1 MSKRPRKDTAGA
13 GSIDDDRVD
22 FIHVGTEFSS
32 TAGRQHQG
40 QHRTWDGKPRDYSRD
55 AFKGGF
61 IAGYHGTV
69 GSKEG
74 WQPTASFVSSRNKR
88 VERTQMRPEDFMDE
102 EDLADIQATK
112 RITVAGEYRTDGE
125 RPPESAAVPKESN
138 ARDGIVGVIADA
150 FAAEFNAI
158 RVSDLSS
165 RIGDSIMA
173 SMGWKPGQGLGPLTR
188 AIDRYFDDASKR
200 LPPRPTP
207 LRSLR
212 SKTDMRGVGYGIDAS
227 DLPADTSSAEQSSH
241 APALPALGTLFK
253 KRDKK
258 LSGGASTVQDIGK
271 AKKMRQQQARSD
283 KLRLSFGV
291 DGDGDDDDDVG
302 ITAAVGMVR
311 KPMSALD
318 MLVRGAPKATR
329 NVPLLKGIEQGL
341 DFCHDGRQP
350 LSGFVLICP
359 SESEFRHY
367 DGPVVPESYTGIR
380 SSSSRSRWDSMP
392 VVGSQSK
399 LGHGTGALVTAN
411 DRAKLGVVDAP
422 RPAAQQPIQQ
432 QQLISSET
440 ARAALAGFT
449 PYEADPAKQARYL
462 EYLTACA
469 DSSKDGIQSC
479 ATSALAEAPEFA
491 RMAQVFKPNS
501 VMMSRFTSATATSA
515 DPLASIP
522 ETCLASQAS
531 SKKQVARRVNATR
544 TTLEWIPARLLC
556 KRMNVQPPAHS
567 LAREQGEQRQ
577 KDSGAMARRARAA
590 DFILWESSNSS
601 IAPTVLASDALS
613 ATPIQKPDLSLF
625 QSIFGDDDDDE

>member
-1 MSKRPRKDTAGA
+1 MSKRPRKDMAGA

-61 IAGYHGTV
+61 SAGYHGTV

-74 WQPTASFVSSRNKR
+74 WQPTASFVSSRDKR
-88 VERTQMRPEDFMDE
+88 AERTQMRPEDFMDD
-102 EDLADIQATK
+102 EDLADIQAAK
-112 RITVAGEYRTDGE
+112 SITVAGEYRTDVE
-125 RPPESAAVPKESN
+125 RPPESAALPKESN

-188 AIDRYFDDASKR
+188 AVDRYFDDASKR

-207 LRSLR
+207 LCSLR

-227 DLPADTSSAEQSSH
+227 DLPADTSSAEQLSY

-258 LSGGASTVQDIGK
+258 LSCGASAVQNTGK
-271 AKKMRQQQARSD
+271 AKKLRQQQAKSD

-291 DGDGDDDDDVG
+291 DGDDDDDDFG

-318 MLVRGAPKATR
+318 MLVRGTPKATR
-329 NVPLLKGIEQGL
+329 NVPLLKGIEQGS
-341 DFCHDGRQP
+341 DVCHDGRQP

-367 DGPVVPESYTGIR
+367 DGPVVPEAYTGVR
-380 SSSSRSRWDSMP
+380 SSNSRSRWDSVP

-411 DRAKLGVVDAP
+411 DRARLGVVDAP
-422 RPAAQQPIQQ
+422 RSAAQQPIQQ
-432 QQLISSET
+432 RQLISSET

-469 DSSKDGIQSC
+469 DSSKDGTQLC

-501 VMMSRFTSATATSA
+501 VMMSRFASATATSA
-515 DPLASIP
+515 GPLASSS
-522 ETCLASQAS
+522 ETDLASQAS

-544 TTLEWIPARLLC
+544 TTLEWTPARLLC
-556 KRMNVQPPAHS
+556 KRMNVPPPAHS

-577 KDSGAMARRARAA
+577 KGGGTMAKRARAA
-590 DFILWESSNSS
+590 DFILWEAFNSNV
-601 IAPTVLASDALS
+601 APTVLASDTLS